1 MLYNVGS
8 ELKLYYCFST
18 INYSK
23 ENIECIKTVFFKPV
37 CLFHERYNALTP
49 ATLPCIDI
57 RNLFFYK
64 ALLQAIMLKKKK
76 NEKLII
82 KEAYN

>member
-64 ALLQAIMLKKKK
+64 ALLQAIMLKKK

>member
-8 ELKLYYCFST
+8 ELKLYYRFST
-18 INYSK
+18 INFSK
-23 ENIECIKTVFFKPV
+23 ENIECIKIVFFKPV
-37 CLFHERYNALTP
+37 CLFRERYNALTP

-64 ALLQAIMLKKKK
+64 ALLQAIMLKKK

-82 KEAYN
+82 KQAYN